1 MFQNELPQDH
11 MMAKSIKCFSS
22 NSSKLKVI
30 PSVIENESSFSK
42 RYFSMSMIE
51 YAEEDEIIPI
61 LIVLSDFEFS
71 SLKIDSLKAMR
82 DRALR

>member
-1 MFQNELPQDH
+1 MSRRFPKD
-11 MMAKSIKCFSS
+11 
-22 NSSKLKVI
+22 
-30 PSVIENESSFSK
+30 
-42 RYFSMSMIE
+42 MSMIE